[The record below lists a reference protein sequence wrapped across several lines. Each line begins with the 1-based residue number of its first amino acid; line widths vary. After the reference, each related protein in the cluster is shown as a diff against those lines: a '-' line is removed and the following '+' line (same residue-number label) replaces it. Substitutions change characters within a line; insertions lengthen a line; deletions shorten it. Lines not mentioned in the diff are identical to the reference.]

1 MKGRIIRALA
11 CLLVLA
17 AVPCALLAFA
27 FGLPAQYGAT
37 FLGELPHKAE
47 LLAAAPGRRVV
58 VVGGSAVAFGLRS
71 DLLEGALPGYT
82 AVNFGLY
89 AGLGSTAMLELAEG
103 ELRPGD
109 IVVFS
114 PEQSGQ
120 TLSMYFG
127 GEAMWQAADGCPAL
141 LGRLGR
147 EKWGAL
153 AGSFPAFAAGKAR
166 DCRDGNA
173 PAGEGVYARSSFNA
187 RGDIDYAGRER
198 NVMTGGMDP
207 NMPIAF
213 DPALPAPEF
222 LDYVRDYAARCRE
235 KGVAFYY
242 RFCPMNAAAL
252 GAGELDRA
260 EGYAAL
266 LSGAL
271 GCPVLGTAEEAVLE
285 KEWFYD
291 TNFHLNSAGAV
302 VNTAR
307 LAAALKEALGLEGGE
322 DIELPP
328 MPGAAQAETFAGDD
342 TDGDCFRYED
352 AGEGLRIVGLTAA
365 GAARERLTVPAA
377 CGGRAVVSLAP
388 AAFAGNTAV
397 REVVLQA
404 NLRGLEDGSFAGCT
418 ALERIVLRNLSPS
431 SCPVGAGLLEGTAAA
446 VIVPEECLSAYRTN
460 YFWAPY
466 AGRIRGEAMD
476 LPGAAKDPAPTP
488 TPVPTPAPVAGPSI
502 RYEGNGGVLRLGGG
516 TAMEEAVGSAHL
528 RPNTLQGT
536 RYFVREGWALV
547 GWNTAPDGSG
557 TAVGLGSR
565 VDWEK
570 GLTLYAQWL
579 EESPSEDF
587 AWEDRAGE
595 AWITDYRGPGGRCV
609 IPAGLGGVPVRGIRA
624 GAFREAELELLAL
637 PEGLRTVEAGAF
649 TGCAVGELYLCDGL
663 TGLSGA
669 GFDRCDGPERIHINA
684 STDPVYSTAYYA
696 AFADKY
702 DRLLTLAGEKK
713 LVLFSGSSTRY
724 GYRSAA
730 LEAAYPAY
738 RVVNMGVYAYTNALP
753 QLELIRAALA
763 AGDVLLH
770 APEFDPLADQFCVKN
785 TLDPSFWPMM
795 EANYDMAAGLDL
807 REYTGVL
814 DSLGEYLSY
823 RVPMEK
829 RTYNDSPNGYD
840 DDGNRYPID
849 TYNAYG
855 DFVLPRPNAET
866 DGPLVPPRADYRP
879 EPFTD
884 AVLEGMNREYR
895 RFLAD
900 GVEVYFTYTPRNIAS
915 LTEGSTPAARAALD
929 GLLRERLCVPVISRM
944 EESLYPGR
952 YFYLIDSHLSDEGAA
967 LYTARVIED
976 LRPWLEGRKNSA

>member
-17 AVPCALLAFA
+17 AVPCTLLGFA
-27 FGLPAQYGAT
+27 FGLPVQYGET
-37 FLGELPHKAE
+37 FLGELPYKAE
-47 LLAAAPGRRVV
+47 ALAAAPGRRVV

-89 AGLGSTAMLELAEG
+89 AGLGSTAMLELAES
-103 ELRPGD
+103 ELRAGD

-114 PEQSGQ
+114 PEQNGQ

-153 AGSFPAFAAGKAR
+153 AGNFPAFAAGKAR
-166 DCRDGNA
+166 YCRDGNA

-187 RGDIDYAGRER
+187 RGDIDYPGRGQ
-198 NVMTGGMDP
+198 NVMAGGMDP
-207 NMPIAF
+207 NMPITF

-242 RFCPMNAAAL
+242 CFCPMNAAAL
-252 GAGELDRA
+252 GAEELERA
-260 EGYAAL
+260 EAYAAFL
-266 LSGAL
+266 AGRL
-271 GCPVLGTAEEAVLE
+271 GCPILGTAEEAVLD

-307 LAAALKEALGLEGGE
+307 LASALKEALGLEGGA
-322 DIELPP
+322 DIPLPEA
-328 MPGAAQAETFAGDD
+328 PGSARQESVAGNNA
-342 TDGDCFRYED
+342 DGDCFCYESAAD
-352 AGEGLRIVGLTAA
+352 GLLIVGLTAA
-365 GAARERLTVPAA
+365 GEGQQRLTVPAEHQ
-377 CGGRAVVSLAP
+377 GQAVVSLSRET
-388 AAFAGNTAV
+388 FAGNTAI

-404 NLRGLEDGSFAGCT
+404 NLRGLEDGSFTGCT

-431 SCPVGAGLLEGTAAA
+431 SCPVGAGLLEGTAAT
-446 VIVPEECLSAYRTN
+446 VVVPQESYSAYLTN

-476 LPGAAKDPAPTP
+476 LGAGDAPAPTP
-488 TPVPTPAPVAGPSI
+488 TPAPTPPPVNGPSI

-528 RPNTLQGT
+528 RPNTLQGS
-536 RYFVREGWALV
+536 RYFIREGWALM
-547 GWNTAPDGSG
+547 GWNTAPDGG
-557 TAVGLGSR
+557 GAAVGLGSR

-579 EESPSEDF
+579 EESPETDF

-595 AWITDYRGPGGRCV
+595 AWITDYRGTGGCCV
-609 IPAGLGGVPVRGIRA
+609 IPVELEGVPVRGICS
-624 GAFREAELELLAL
+624 GAFREVALALLAL
-637 PEGLRTVEAGAF
+637 PEGMRTVEEGAF
-649 TGCAVGELYLCDGL
+649 TGCTVGELYLYDGL

-669 GFDRCDGPERIHINA
+669 GFDRCDGPGSIHINA
-684 STDPVYSTAYYA
+684 VTSPVYSTTYYA

-702 DRLLTLAGEKK
+702 DRLLSLAGERK

-753 QLELIRAALA
+753 QLELIRASMA

-770 APEFDPLADQFCVKN
+770 APEFDPLEEQFCVKN

-795 EANYDMAAGLDL
+795 EANYDMAAGLDM

-814 DSLGEYLSY
+814 DSLGEYLRY

-849 TYNAYG
+849 TYNIYG
-855 DFVLPRPNAET
+855 DFALPRPNAET
-866 DGPLVPPRADYRP
+866 DGALVPPRADYRP

-884 AVLEGMNREYR
+884 EVLEGMNREYR

-900 GVEVYFTYTPRNIAS
+900 GVAVYFTYTPRNIAS
-915 LTEGSTPAARAALD
+915 LTEGSTWEARAALD
-929 GLLRERLCVPVISRM
+929 ALLRERLCVPVISQM

-976 LRPWLEGRKNSA
+976 LRPWVEEGQG